1 MNSKSIAPC
10 GLICD
15 LCLYFQREKN
25 RCVGCN
31 GKGDKPH
38 YCTVCK
44 IILCPEKN
52 GNEKK
57 LCNKCSKFP
66 CIKMKI
72 LNKRYSQKYGES
84 NIQNF
89 QLINQIGIIPFINE
103 EKKKWICAGCGKLLC
118 VHRDK
123 CSFCETVNPNYPSSI
138 K

>member
-44 IILCPEKN
+44 IILCPERMATKKN
-52 GNEKK
+52 SAISVLN
-57 LCNKCSKFP
+57 FP
-66 CIKMKI
+66 ALK
-72 LNKRYSQKYGES
+72 
-84 NIQNF
+84 
-89 QLINQIGIIPFINE
+89 
-103 EKKKWICAGCGKLLC
+103 
-118 VHRDK
+118 
-123 CSFCETVNPNYPSSI
+123 
-138 K
+138 